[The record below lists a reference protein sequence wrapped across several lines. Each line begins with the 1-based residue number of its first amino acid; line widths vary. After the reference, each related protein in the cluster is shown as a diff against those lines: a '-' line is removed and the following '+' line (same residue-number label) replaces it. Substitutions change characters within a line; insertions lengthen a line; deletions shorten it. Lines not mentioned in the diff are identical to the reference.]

1 MKKSAVNKENH
12 RIDYIDINK
21 KEILELIAKRI
32 QQERKRKGFTQQD
45 LADFIDSSANYIS
58 EVERGIKE
66 PGITIMYRICVALDI
81 SLNELVLGQ
90 RMSNGLPNGVIEKL
104 QKLTDEQ
111 VQIITMMIDAVDQ
124 YNNDMN

>member
-1 MKKSAVNKENH
+1 MKKEGISLEKYESGFLKE
-12 RIDYIDINK
+12 
-21 KEILELIAKRI
+21 
-32 QQERKRKGFTQQD
+32 
-45 LADFIDSSANYIS
+45 
-58 EVERGIKE
+58 E
-66 PGITIMYRICVALDI
+66 PGITILYRICVALDI

-124 YNNDMN
+124 YNNGMN

>member
-12 RIDYIDINK
+12 RIDFIDINK

-124 YNNDMN
+124 YNNGMN

>member
-1 MKKSAVNKENH
+1 MKNGSKNPEHDEIGVVH
-12 RIDYIDINK
+12 IRK
-21 KEILELIAKRI
+21 KEICELIGNRI
-32 QQERKRKGFTQQD
+32 QKERKKKRLTQQL
-45 LADFIDSSANYIS
+45 LAERIESSEKYIS
-58 EVERGIKE
+58 EIERGVSE
-66 PGITIMYRICVALDI
+66 PGIAILYRICVALDI

>member
-124 YNNDMN
+124 YNNGMN